1 MTRVVL
7 AFLLASGPTLTLAET
22 AYVTDSLRLG
32 LHAAEDTSDQPFR
45 TLLSGAELE
54 VLQRVPN
61 FALVQTADGQQG
73 WVKSAYLVA
82 TKPAQLRVS
91 EVEDALEIMRDELT
105 RAQGAQA
112 AAESQAE
119 QLGRNIR
126 AREDSSDAVLDTLER
141 LKSDTDSYEARLEAY
156 RSSVPLSWV
165 AVALVVALF
174 GGFLAGMWCL
184 DALIRKRHGGFRVY

>member
-1 MTRVVL
+1 VTMVVL
-7 AFLLASGPTLTLAET
+7 AFLLAFGPTLTLADT
-22 AYVTDSLRLG
+22 AYVTDILRLG
-32 LHAAEDTSDQPFR
+32 LHEAEDTSDQPFR

-54 VLQRVPN
+54 VLRRVPN

-91 EVEDALEIMRDELT
+91 EVEGALEIMRDELT
-105 RAQGAQA
+105 LAQLAQA
-112 AAESQAE
+112 AAESQTA

-141 LKSDTDSYEARLEAY
+141 LKSDTESYEARLEAY

-165 AVALVVALF
+165 AVALAVALA

-184 DALIRKRHGGFRVY
+184 DVLIRKRHGGFRVY